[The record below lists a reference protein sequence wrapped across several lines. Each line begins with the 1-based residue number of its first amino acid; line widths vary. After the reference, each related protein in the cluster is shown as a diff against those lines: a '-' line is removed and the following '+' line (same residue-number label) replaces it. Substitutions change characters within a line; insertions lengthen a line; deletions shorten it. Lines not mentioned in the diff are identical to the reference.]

1 MGIWFFRIH
10 YTVGDQAR
18 FCSAHYDEYEFG
30 HVVVCVGGCVLF
42 LGETVSEVV
51 EEFRGASVVGRW
63 ESEEKRGKRE
73 QREQGE
79 GEGRW
84 MGNVSYTPHARL
96 HWFWFYLLTSLLHDR
111 ALFFRGGFSVGGS
124 R

>member
-18 FCSAHYDEYEFG
+18 VCSAHYDEYEFG

-51 EEFRGASVVGRW
+51 EEFRGASVVVEMGKGKK
-63 ESEEKRGKRE
+63 KRGNRGRERKRG
-73 QREQGE
+73 REEMYG
-79 GEGRW
+79 
-84 MGNVSYTPHARL
+84 
-96 HWFWFYLLTSLLHDR
+96 
-111 ALFFRGGFSVGGS
+111 
-124 R
+124 

>member
-10 YTVGDQAR
+10 YAVGDQAR

-51 EEFRGASVVGRW
+51 EEFGRASVVVEMGKGKK
-63 ESEEKRGKRE
+63 EKRERE
-73 QREQGE
+73 RE
-79 GEGRW
+79 
-84 MGNVSYTPHARL
+84 
-96 HWFWFYLLTSLLHDR
+96 
-111 ALFFRGGFSVGGS
+111 RGDGW
-124 R
+124 

>member
-30 HVVVCVGGCVLF
+30 HVVVCVGGGVLF

-51 EEFRGASVVGRW
+51 EEFGRASVVVEMGKG
-63 ESEEKRGKRE
+63 EKRRE
-73 QREQGE
+73 EGE
-79 GEGRW
+79 GEGAE
-84 MGNVSYTPHARL
+84 GAE
-96 HWFWFYLLTSLLHDR
+96 
-111 ALFFRGGFSVGGS
+111 RGRGEMDG
-124 R
+124 